1 MKWVSHYFTIV
12 ASKKRCVKNMRAAIR
27 INIVWHPLSLFI
39 VWVYT
44 LHIVKF
50 SVSVH
55 WKHIVIYQVNIS
67 PHCTLII
74 LVIWESQNPV
84 ENYTYISLI
93 YPCHFSAASV
103 KKKLKERRNWRFNN
117 IFAVGL
123 ILEPIFSSEIK
134 SRLICL
140 SGSGPQNHILGVSD
154 CILQL
159 YTD

>member
-1 MKWVSHYFTIV
+1 MFDIL
-12 ASKKRCVKNMRAAIR
+12 C
-27 INIVWHPLSLFI
+27 LCLLFKFI
-39 VWVYT
+39 LYT
-44 LHIVKF
+44 LLNF
-50 SVSVH
+50 LSVS
-55 WKHIVIYQVNIS
+55 IENTVIYQVNIS